1 MFILH
6 NKLSGR
12 PFLLIIVL
20 ASFASLISC
29 NPGKVSSAAT
39 GQSNVLN
46 AQRRLKPPVSH
57 STPATVGYVYDQ
69 EGLFTEV
76 QRHKLDSLMRLFEST
91 NLIPI
96 KFVTLG
102 ADNVPASNF
111 DSNNLALLK
120 QWDALHNN
128 SQKCMI
134 ISMSREFKR
143 VKIDFGSFV
152 NKLLSPAE
160 ATHVVE
166 TTFQPA
172 ISKGTYYEGSFA
184 GLQELM
190 STVRKNIV
198 FDPKPIK
205 KPVAN

>member
-1 MFILH
+1 MFMNHDKVFL
-6 NKLSGR
+6 K
-12 PFLLIIVL
+12 PFLLISVV
-20 ASFASLISC
+20 ASFAGLISC

-39 GQSNVLN
+39 AQSNVLN
-46 AQRRLKPPVSH
+46 AQRTLKPPVSH
-57 STPATVGYVYDQ
+57 STPASVGYVYDQ

-96 KFVTLG
+96 KLVTLG
-102 ADNVPASNF
+102 ANNVPASNF

-128 SQKCMI
+128 SQKCMT
-134 ISMSREFKR
+134 ISMSKEFNR